1 MPYTYF
7 EAVQSLA
14 AEYPFSIVL
23 RDPPDQ
29 VILSPASV
37 SRSNYDGAKVVD
49 EIRIRRILSAAASDY
64 WVISAL
70 RRMSESAIPGWD
82 ILGLNDSKVLDAT
95 AMAVANNRIYAVVAK
110 GQLAESHRG
119 RARNL
124 TIDYHAHVS
133 RLTDA
138 EAFERFCS
146 EDLPD
151 LWCKAYREMP
161 NAEFEIVQVTDG
173 GYEFLFDLGAD
184 RVVAAFG
191 TSQFN
196 SAKRDSERM
205 KDFLGKTTSKEALNT
220 IVKKAPSTQV
230 AGQRQQMAQLSWRER
245 FFLTYGHKY
254 DRGHFMSHKQGGG
267 LDINLFPQRADI
279 NQGHGVLV
287 LTTER
292 WKKSVSTRPSRGPL
306 FFAFLVRSTTMKVG
320 FPQSSTTAS
329 FTGRNVYQSRHFRT
343 NRKVELS

>member
-1 MPYTYF
+1 MPHTYF
-7 EAVQSLA
+7 EDVQSLA

-29 VILSPASV
+29 VILIPASV
-37 SRSNYDGAKVVD
+37 SRSNYDGAKIVD

-82 ILGLNDSKVLDAT
+82 ILGLNDSQVLDAT

-133 RLTDA
+133 RLKDA

-191 TSQFN
+191 SQFN
-196 SAKRDSERM
+196 PAKRDSERM

-279 NQGHGVLV
+279 NQGHGRLGAHYRAMEKECVHQAEQGAPV
-287 LTTER
+287 
-292 WKKSVSTRPSRGPL
+292 
-306 FFAFLVRSTTMKVG
+306 FCFLVRSTTMKVG

>member
-1 MPYTYF
+1 MPHTYF
-7 EAVQSLA
+7 EDVQSLA

-29 VILSPASV
+29 VILIPASV

-82 ILGLNDSKVLDAT
+82 ILGLNDSQVLDAT

-133 RLTDA
+133 RLKDA

-196 SAKRDSERM
+196 PAKRDSERM

-279 NQGHGVLV
+279 NQGHGRLGAHYRAMEKECVHQAEQGAPVFCFSRPIYDDESWVPAKLDYGIIYGPQ
-287 LTTER
+287 R
-292 WKKSVSTRPSRGPL
+292 ISVAT
-306 FFAFLVRSTTMKVG
+306 
-320 FPQSSTTAS
+320 FP
-329 FTGRNVYQSRHFRT
+329 N
-343 NRKVELS
+343 K